1 MTPGPVPFR
10 TKLAY
15 GFGAVAYGIKDNGFS
30 VFLLLFYNQVIG
42 LPAGEVGLA
51 IMIALIVDAFID
63 PVVGHLSDQTHTRWG
78 RRHPWLY
85 ASALPIAIVW
95 LLLWNPPEASHG
107 ATFTY
112 LVVIAILVR
121 ATLSAYEVPSIAL
134 APEITRDYHERTVVL
149 RYRFLFGWAGGL
161 AMLVLA
167 FAALLAPT
175 EEYPNGQLNPDGYTR
190 YALFGAAA
198 MLVAVLVS
206 AVGTHRAYARL
217 PHAEPER
224 LALGPTF
231 RAIFSTL
238 SNRAFLILL
247 LAGVFA
253 YANQGIAFALA
264 NYLLLY
270 VWELPQSAFIVYAL
284 ALFGGVVL
292 AFVALPAVSTRLGKK
307 EAAALLGLCSVAFA
321 TLPYWLRMVDAFPE
335 PGTAAL
341 MPVLFTLIGL
351 SVGFGVCVMILT
363 TSMMADVTEASEV
376 KTGKRTEGL
385 FFAGYFFMQKCVT
398 GIGIFASGTMLTLI
412 GFPSDARPGEVDS
425 GVIDRLALVYP
436 AITVLIGLVGAWCY
450 LRFPFGRAEHEAR
463 LRELAVAELEAGLEK
478 GGDPRVLGLEK
489 RQSP

>member
-1 MTPGPVPFR
+1 MTPGPVPLR

-51 IMIALIVDAFID
+51 IMIALFVDAFID

-95 LLLWNPPEASHG
+95 LLLWNPPQASHG

-167 FAALLAPT
+167 FAALLVPT
-175 EEYPNGQLNPDGYTR
+175 PDYPNGQLNPDGYTR
-190 YALFGAAA
+190 YALFGAAT
-198 MLVAVLVS
+198 MFIAVLVS
-206 AVGTHRAYARL
+206 AIGTHRAYARL
-217 PHAEPER
+217 PHAVPER
-224 LALGPTF
+224 LPLGPTF
-231 RAIFSTL
+231 RAIFWTL

-253 YANQGIAFALA
+253 FANQGIAFALA

-270 VWELPQSAFIVYAL
+270 VWELPQSAFIIYAFV
-284 ALFGGVVL
+284 LFGGVVL
-292 AFVALPAVSTRLGKK
+292 AFIGLPIVSRRLGKK
-307 EAAALLGLCSVAFA
+307 EAAALLGLFSVAFS
-321 TLPYWLRMVDAFPE
+321 TLPYWLRMAGLFPE
-335 PGTAAL
+335 PGSPAL
-341 MPVLFTLIGL
+341 MPLLFALIGL

-363 TSMMADVTEASEV
+363 TSMMADITEASEAE
-376 KTGKRTEGL
+376 TGKRTEGL
-385 FFAGYFFMQKCVT
+385 FFAGFFFMQKCVT
-398 GIGIFASGTMLTLI
+398 GVGIFLSGTLISAI
-412 GFPSDARPGEVDS
+412 GFPEDAVPGAVDS
-425 GVIDRLALVYP
+425 GVIDRLALAYP
-436 AITVLIGLVGAWCY
+436 LVTLVVGLIGAWCY

-478 GGDPRVLGLEK
+478 GGDPRALGLEK
-489 RQSP
+489 PGSP